1 MVTSQVWV
9 GWATKWGSLASG
21 RKELKASHRR
31 VKAGLFREREIAKN
45 LPAMWEIWVQSLG
58 REDPLEKGVA
68 IHYCILACRIP
79 WTEEPGGPQSIESQS
94 AEHDWSGSAF
104 TQHRQG
110 VGCVK
115 SREQPRGVWTVRFY
129 GLDKFTGWRVG
140 GIVQLPWRRDWDFQ
154 ELGLCLLFW
163 PQELSYCGW
172 VCHLD
177 LMYYREHVL
186 RLKIHWS
193 WIFHSLG
200 SGSFYIVEPINLCA
214 GLPVYI
220 ISYSFFFLWWIL
232 SYIEMKQPRV
242 YMCSPSQSPLPP
254 PSPPIPS
261 RFSQCTRPEHLSHA
275 SNLGWWSVS
284 P

>member
-1 MVTSQVWV
+1 
-9 GWATKWGSLASG
+9 
-21 RKELKASHRR
+21 
-31 VKAGLFREREIAKN
+31 
-45 LPAMWEIWVQSLG
+45 MWEIWVQSLG

-94 AEHDWSGSAF
+94 AEHDWSGLAF

-115 SREQPRGVWTVRFY
+115 SREQPRGVWAVRFY

-220 ISYSFFFLWWIL
+220 ISYSFFFCGGFCHTLKWN
-232 SYIEMKQPRV
+232 
-242 YMCSPSQSPLPP
+242 SQGFTCVPHPNP
-254 PSPPIPS
+254 PSHLPLHPFPLGFPS
-261 RFSQCTRPEHLSHA
+261 APGPSTCLMHPTWAGDLFHPR
-275 SNLGWWSVS
+275 
-284 P
+284 